1 MFLKEAL
8 FTRTSIPMV
17 EKSLDACALRGR
29 AISNNLANLT
39 TPGYQ
44 RIEVSFEERLK
55 AALDL
60 KNPAGVADKPGHQP
74 LGRPDPETVKA
85 YAYRS
90 EDPVRPG
97 DINNVD
103 VDVEAA
109 KLAENQILFS
119 FGVKFIQSRK
129 GDIVSAI
136 KGNA

>member
-1 MFLKEAL
+1 EFARRGLFPDVWADRGQSGRWHAGCLFLLLKGKPHMFLKEAL

-97 DINNVD
+97 DINNV
-103 VDVEAA
+103 
-109 KLAENQILFS
+109 
-119 FGVKFIQSRK
+119 
-129 GDIVSAI
+129 
-136 KGNA
+136 